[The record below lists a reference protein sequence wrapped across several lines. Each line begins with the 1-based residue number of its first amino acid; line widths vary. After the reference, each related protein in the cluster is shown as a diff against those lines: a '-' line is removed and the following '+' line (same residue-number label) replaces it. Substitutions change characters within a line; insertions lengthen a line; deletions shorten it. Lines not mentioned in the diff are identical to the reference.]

1 MEPNWKR
8 MLRQQQEKEASAK
21 EKQQAQGAPPPPNAC
36 CPKAY
41 TVPCF
46 CGGAR
51 ECPDHPG
58 PVCFGGFS
66 HD

>member
-1 MEPNWKR
+1 MR
-8 MLRQQQEKEASAK
+8 ALQEAEAAPTT
-21 EKQQAQGAPPPPNAC
+21 QPVPAMPPPPNAC

-41 TVPCF
+41 TVPCY
-46 CGGAR
+46 CGGAK

-58 PVCFGGFS
+58 PVCFGKLS